1 MRSCLGLGLCAVL
14 LGCGSSDA
22 GSVAVD
28 LPTHSAPS
36 ATVAPRPTPVEAG
49 QALDGGQSVD
59 ATPLPAKPGPYPIV
73 LVHGMGWLDGLQLGP
88 VGLAYWPKV
97 VPGLA
102 ASGETA
108 VFAVTLSPFNASDV
122 RALELE
128 DQIREILSKTGASKV
143 NLIAHSQG
151 GIDARYLVS
160 QNGRNFGKFVASV
173 TTIST
178 PHRGSEVADL
188 ALLAVPGGAV
198 DSAVSALLG
207 LLQRSVPDLHND
219 PKLRA
224 LLKQLSTGYMN
235 NVFNPSYPDAPGVR
249 YESYA
254 GRSNLNPGLGICDG
268 AVLPNNPLQL
278 DEISKGAQ
286 ASAIYL
292 EVGIP
297 LRPNDGLVR
306 VESAKWG
313 AFVQCVPADH
323 TDEVGRGESKV
334 FDHVEFVRQIVARV
348 RTNGF

>member
-1 MRSCLGLGLCAVL
+1 MRSCFGLSVFAVL
-14 LGCGSSDA
+14 LACA
-22 GSVAVD
+22 GPDPDVKPAVVAV
-28 LPTHSAPS
+28 PAPS
-36 ATVAPRPTPVEAG
+36 ATSPVVTPGPNPADGGRPADSAPAAPTPVNLA
-49 QALDGGQSVD
+49 
-59 ATPLPAKPGPYPIV
+59 PYPIV

-88 VGLAYWPKV
+88 IGDAYWPKV
-97 VPGLA
+97 VAGLA

-128 DQIREILSKTGASKV
+128 DQIRDILRKTGAARV
-143 NLIAHSQG
+143 NLVAHSQG

-160 QNGRNFGKFVASV
+160 PKGRNFGNFVASV

-188 ALLAVPGGAV
+188 ALIAVPGGVV
-198 DSAVSALLG
+198 DAAVSALLG

-224 LLKQLSTGYMN
+224 LLKQLSTPYMN
-235 NVFNPSYPDAPGVR
+235 NVFNPGYPDAPGVR

-268 AVLPNNPLQL
+268 AVLRNNPLQL

-286 ASAIYL
+286 AAAIYL

-313 AFVQCVPADH
+313 NFVQCVPADH
-323 TDEVGRGESKV
+323 TDEVGRGESKI
-334 FDHVEFVRQIVARV
+334 FDHVAFLRQVVARV
-348 RTNGF
+348 RSNGF